1 MKTLAERVAKYRTT
15 EKFKKTYAKWLE
27 SGGREYKR
35 KWAAAQRASKP
46 KEIRPLTDGY
56 VRRVLTARSALN
68 PSDIPQSL
76 VETEKANLKLK
87 RLWQNRKT

>member
-1 MKTLAERVAKYRTT
+1 MKTQAERVAKYRTT
-15 EKFKKTYAKWLE
+15 EKFKKTYAKWMD

-35 KWAAAQRASKP
+35 KWEAAKRASKP

-56 VRRVLTARSALN
+56 VRHVLTSRSRLN
-68 PSDIPQSL
+68 PSDIPKEL
-76 VETEKANLKLK
+76 VEAERANLKLK